1 MRDIDADAVYRWR
14 ALDGHSLEV
23 LRMRVGDQ
31 GCHARSWLIDAGD
44 SPFAAE
50 VAWVLDPAW
59 RTRSVTVHLNAATVG
74 TLEIER
80 AGETSWRVDGVP
92 RPDLD
97 GCAEVDL
104 SATPFCNT
112 LAMRRFGPPPGG
124 PGELTALYVVFPQLT
139 CEPSR
144 QRYERLGPRTF
155 RYIDLGAQ
163 KGFEARLTVDSEGL
177 IREYEGLFQRIEP
190 TKPSSSIDFR

>member
-1 MRDIDADAVYRWR
+1 MTDAVYRWR
-14 ALDGHSLEV
+14 APDGHTLEV
-23 LRMRVGDQ
+23 LRLQVGDQ
-31 GCHARSWLIDAGD
+31 TCRAHSWLIDAGD

-50 VAWVLDPAW
+50 VDWALDAAW
-59 RTRSVTVHLNAATVG
+59 RTRSVTVRVHAAAVRTM
-74 TLEIER
+74 EIER
-80 AGETSWRVDGVP
+80 AGDASWRVDGVL
-92 RPDLD
+92 RADLE

-124 PGELTALYVVFPQLT
+124 AGELTALYVVLPQLT

-155 RYIDLGAQ
+155 KYIDLGAQ
-163 KGFEARLTVDSEGL
+163 QGFEARLTVDRDGL
-177 IREYEGLFQRIEP
+177 VREYEGLFQRIEP
-190 TKPSSSIDFR
+190 ADPSSSIDFP